1 MKSEFVITNGEKFI
15 RCDIDGRYKQV
26 KNLSLAE
33 IYEDKKTALNIVKNS
48 LPKKLAYKYYV
59 AQVVDGEI
67 LQNTMPKPPTAKTSK
82 TEAVYDFK
90 TDMSQTE
97 WYEGFIG
104 LDGVFSEAIKR
115 TAYTAQSAGTSLDD
129 LIAYIT
135 TISEKTRLAPEKI
148 GNGLKSIYSR
158 YENIKLGNLD
168 DEGKSINDTEK
179 ALGRIGIKIREDAG
193 TFRDFG
199 SVLDE
204 FIAKIK
210 EGKIS
215 QIDMLSGVQA
225 LGGTYNRDVLLS
237 LIQNVDTLKQIGL
250 IDGYLLGGLS
260 LKPDKLQVF
269 INKLEI

>member
-97 WYEGFIG
+97 WYEGFMG

-115 TAYTAQSAGTSLDD
+115 SKTLAQEISDVDCKLVDLAHYIEFSQLNAREGYMAYKKLREFL
-129 LIAYIT
+129 LIRRNLKDEQTVVNAIN
-135 TISEKTRLAPEKI
+135 TRCNVAKEVNEIIDIIVQCENQQYKPRILPE
-148 GNGLKSIYSR
+148 LFT
-158 YENIKLGNLD
+158 D
-168 DEGKSINDTEK
+168 
-179 ALGRIGIKIREDAG
+179 GIKAI
-193 TFRDFG
+193 
-199 SVLDE
+199 
-204 FIAKIK
+204 I
-210 EGKIS
+210 
-215 QIDMLSGVQA
+215 
-225 LGGTYNRDVLLS
+225 
-237 LIQNVDTLKQIGL
+237 
-250 IDGYLLGGLS
+250 
-260 LKPDKLQVF
+260 
-269 INKLEI
+269 